1 MNHSFNFINFKNF
14 TNSSNQTVNPL
25 LLQKM
30 NLPAMIRYIL
40 PLFAF
45 ILILAACEKETDYAA
60 VDDAAI
66 QKYLADSNL
75 TDKATKTASGV
86 YYIVNEQGVGD
97 FPLETSMVH
106 VYYKGYLLDGTVFDK
121 TKNNIYL
128 KLYLNDATF
137 IAGFREGLLHLNKGG
152 KGTIIIPSDLAYG
165 ATAKTGI
172 PAHSVLIFDIELLDI
187 YN

>member
-1 MNHSFNFINFKNF
+1 
-14 TNSSNQTVNPL
+14 
-25 LLQKM
+25 
-30 NLPAMIRYIL
+30 MIKYIL

-86 YYIVNEQGVGD
+86 YYIVDEQGTGD
-97 FPLETSMVH
+97 LPLTTSMVH
-106 VYYKGYLLDGTVFDK
+106 VSYEGYLLDGTLFGK
-121 TKNNIYL
+121 TLTNSYL
-128 KLYLNDATF
+128 KLYLDDNGYLK
-137 IAGFREGLLHLNKGG
+137 GFREGLKYFRKGST
-152 KGTIIIPSDLAYG
+152 GTILIPSDLAYG
-165 ATAKTGI
+165 AKTSGSI
-172 PAHSVLIFDIELLDI
+172 TAHSVLIYKIELLDI